1 MNPKIQSI
9 INDVDV
15 YYSDKLAQ
23 HGDTPQGVDWNGE
36 YSQNL
41 RFQQLLKIINP
52 GDRNF
57 SINDL
62 GCGYGALLDSLKT
75 QYPSA
80 NYLGID
86 ISTKMISKAVNR
98 YCNLGILGF

>member
-52 GDRNF
+52 GDSNF

-62 GCGYGALLDSLKT
+62 G
-75 QYPSA
+75 SA
-80 NYLGID
+80 MAHY
-86 ISTKMISKAVNR
+86 
-98 YCNLGILGF
+98 